1 MSKSYTPGLKV
12 TKNTSV
18 IKERLLPMK
27 GTTLVKVGDNVKN
40 SDIVACTEI
49 PGNVHMINIA
59 RELNIE
65 PKKINEVIK
74 IEIDQKVKKGEVI
87 AENAGLFGLFKS
99 EVKSPLDGFISNISN
114 VTGQIIISEPMIPI
128 EVNAYIEGTVT
139 KVLDNEGVQ
148 IETSAALIQGIIGI
162 GKEQNGK
169 IKILELEDLKSNELD
184 LEGSIVVIDSSINLE
199 IYNRISKLNAIGII
213 VGGFNYDDLSTLIGK
228 PLGVAVTGNE
238 EIKTTLIITEGFG
251 DIKMSDSTFKLLKN
265 FEGFNASI
273 NGATQIRAGVLRPE
287 VVIPVN
293 QEQSSSNIKSD
304 EDSVISVGSKVRIIR
319 EPYFGKVGTVTDLPF
334 KPIILDTETKARVA
348 EIKLHD
354 GKKYLVPRS
363 NLEVIL
369 DY

>member
-1 MSKSYTPGLKV
+1 MSFSEFLSITDIAPL
-12 TKNTSV
+12 TS
-18 IKERLLPMK
+18 P
-27 GTTLVKVGDNVKN
+27 
-40 SDIVACTEI
+40 S
-49 PGNVHMINIA
+49 
-59 RELNIE
+59 
-65 PKKINEVIK
+65 
-74 IEIDQKVKKGEVI
+74 
-87 AENAGLFGLFKS
+87 
-99 EVKSPLDGFISNISN
+99 
-114 VTGQIIISEPMIPI
+114 
-128 EVNAYIEGTVT
+128 
-139 KVLDNEGVQ
+139 
-148 IETSAALIQGIIGI
+148 
-162 GKEQNGK
+162 
-169 IKILELEDLKSNELD
+169 
-184 LEGSIVVIDSSINLE
+184 
-199 IYNRISKLNAIGII
+199 
-213 VGGFNYDDLSTLIGK
+213 
-228 PLGVAVTGNE
+228 
-238 EIKTTLIITEGFG
+238 EIKLTLTFNF
-251 DIKMSDSTFKLLKN
+251 FKLLKN